1 MIVVDKT
8 WPVSKPLGTVKKSIF
23 LAGPSPRGEFTD
35 WQGTWRED
43 AIKHLQSIGYDGHVF
58 LPLPFN
64 GLSYEAGVEWEE
76 FFLEIADRI
85 VFWIPRDLD
94 TLPGLTT
101 NVEYGEWMKSGKV
114 NLGYPVGAEKMRF
127 LDRKAA
133 KYNISINHTIEG
145 VLQAAVNDLGEGAA
159 RVDGEVHVPLHV
171 WNNQYFQAWYRNQVQ
186 AGNKLVRGKV
196 LWSFIM
202 PIAKKLFCWVYQ
214 AEIYITAEDRIKSN
228 EFVFTRSDISTVV
241 AFVRGKTLLDTK
253 VLTVKEFRSPA
264 RTPDGFVHELPGG
277 SSLKPGEDPRDIA
290 AHELE
295 EETGLKI
302 DPARFAV
309 LPGRQ
314 LVATLSSH
322 ISNVFFVEITEAE
335 AASVVGKEAGV
346 AADTEHT
353 YVGIASFADIIT
365 GKEPF
370 DFSMIGMLAACSLS
384 ADVLPAVPAAA
395 ATSAKLGDIVGYR
408 NRVRAMLHAGT
419 EWEPTPEEMKELQ
432 AMFAATE
439 EDPAGVVIQRK
450 DKLVIEHKYENRV
463 FLGGTCNNSTWR
475 DRLVPDLKVPYFNPV
490 VEDWTEDCQK
500 EELRQRDVCSKLL
513 YVITPL
519 MVGVYSVAEVVDD
532 VNNFPERTVFCV
544 LDSDNGEEFSKAQR
558 KSLKA
563 VEDLVRRRGGIVCK
577 DLDEVAQV
585 LNAG

>member
-1 MIVVDKT
+1 VIVVDKT

-159 RVDGEVHVPLHV
+159 RVDGEVHVPLHI
-171 WNNQYFQAWYRNQVQ
+171 WNNQYFQAWYQSQVQ

-202 PIAKKLFCWVYQ
+202 PIAKKLFCWVYH
-214 AEIYITAEDRIKSN
+214 AEIYITSEDRIKSN

-277 SSLKPGEDPRDIA
+277 SSLKPGEDPREIA

-295 EETGLKI
+295 EETGLKV

-314 LVATLSSH
+314 LAATLSTH

-384 ADVLPAVPAAA
+384 ADVLPPAPQ
-395 ATSAKLGDIVGYR
+395 K
-408 NRVRAMLHAGT
+408 RVASILHADT
-419 EWEPTPEEMKELQ
+419 EWEPNQDELAELQ
-432 AMFAATE
+432 KMFVATE
-439 EDPAGVVIQRK
+439 EDPAGVI
-450 DKLVIEHKYENRV
+450 LASEYENRV

-475 DRLVPDLKVPYFNPV
+475 DRLIPDLKIPYFNPV
-490 VEDWTEDCQK
+490 VEDWTEECQT
-500 EELRQRDVCSKLL
+500 EELRQRRVCSKLL

-519 MVGVYSVAEVVDD
+519 MVGVYSIAEVVDD
-532 VNNFPERTVFCV
+532 ANNFPKRTVFCV

-577 DLDEVAQV
+577 DLDEVSQV

>member
-1 MIVVDKT
+1 MLDVFAF
-8 WPVSKPLGTVKKSIF
+8 IF
-23 LAGPSPRGEFTD
+23 
-35 WQGTWRED
+35 
-43 AIKHLQSIGYDGHVF
+43 H
-58 LPLPFN
+58 
-64 GLSYEAGVEWEE
+64 
-76 FFLEIADRI
+76 
-85 VFWIPRDLD
+85 
-94 TLPGLTT
+94 
-101 NVEYGEWMKSGKV
+101 
-114 NLGYPVGAEKMRF
+114 
-127 LDRKAA
+127 
-133 KYNISINHTIEG
+133 
-145 VLQAAVNDLGEGAA
+145 
-159 RVDGEVHVPLHV
+159 
-171 WNNQYFQAWYRNQVQ
+171 
-186 AGNKLVRGKV
+186 
-196 LWSFIM
+196 
-202 PIAKKLFCWVYQ
+202 
-214 AEIYITAEDRIKSN
+214 AEIYIASEDRIKSN

-277 SSLKPGEDPRDIA
+277 SSLKPGEDPREIA

-295 EETGLKI
+295 EETGLKV

-314 LVATLSSH
+314 LAATLSTH

-353 YVGIASFADIIT
+353 YVGIATFADIIT

-384 ADVLPAVPAAA
+384 ADVLPPVPQKSVAAMQKA
-395 ATSAKLGDIVGYR
+395 FAE
-408 NRVRAMLHAGT
+408 T
-419 EWEPTPEEMKELQ
+419 ES
-432 AMFAATE
+432 
-439 EDPAGVVIQRK
+439 DPAGVI
-450 DKLVIEHKYENRV
+450 LASEYENRV

-475 DRLVPDLKVPYFNPV
+475 DRLIPDLKIPYFNPV
-490 VEDWTEDCQK
+490 VEDWTEECQT
-500 EELRQRDVCSKLL
+500 EELRQRRVCSKLL

-519 MVGVYSVAEVVDD
+519 MVGVYSIAEVVDD
-532 VNNFPERTVFCV
+532 ANNFPKRTVFCV

-577 DLDEVAQV
+577 DLDEVSQV

>member
-1 MIVVDKT
+1 MIIVDKT
-8 WPVSKPLGTVKKSIF
+8 WPVSKPLGTVRKSIF

-35 WQGTWRED
+35 WHGTWRED
-43 AIKHLQSIGYDGHVF
+43 AIKHLQEIGFDGHVF

-114 NLGYPVGAEKMRF
+114 NLGYPPGADKMRF
-127 LDRKAA
+127 LDRKAV
-133 KYNISINHTIEG
+133 KYNISINHTLEG
-145 VLQAAVNDLGEGAA
+145 TLQAAVNDIGEGAA
-159 RVDGEVHVPLHV
+159 RVDGEVHVPLHI

-202 PIAKKLFCWVYQ
+202 PIAKKLFCWVYH

-241 AFVRGKTLLDTK
+241 AFVRGKSLLDTK
-253 VLTVKEFRSPA
+253 VLTIKEFRSPA

-277 SSLKPGEDPRDIA
+277 SSLKPGEDPREIA

-314 LVATLSSH
+314 LAATLSTH

-335 AASVVGKEAGV
+335 AASVVGNEAGV
-346 AADTEHT
+346 AADTERT
-353 YVGIASFADIIT
+353 YVGIATFADIVT

-384 ADVLPAVPAAA
+384 ADALPAVPAAA
-395 ATSAKLGDIVGYR
+395 ATEAEPSGAVVSA
-408 NRVRAMLHAGT
+408 
-419 EWEPTPEEMKELQ
+419 PTY
-432 AMFAATE
+432 
-439 EDPAGVVIQRK
+439 
-450 DKLVIEHKYENRV
+450 EHRV

-475 DRLVPDLKVPYFNPV
+475 DRLIPELKVPYFNPV
-490 VEDWTEDCQK
+490 VEDWTEECQK

-519 MVGVYSVAEVVDD
+519 MVGVYSIAEVVDD
-532 VNNFPERTVFCV
+532 VNNFPGRTVFCV
-544 LDSDNGEEFSKAQR
+544 LDSDNGEEFTKAQR

-563 VEDLVRRRGGIVCK
+563 VEDLVQRRGGSVCK
-577 DLDEVAQV
+577 DLDDVAQV